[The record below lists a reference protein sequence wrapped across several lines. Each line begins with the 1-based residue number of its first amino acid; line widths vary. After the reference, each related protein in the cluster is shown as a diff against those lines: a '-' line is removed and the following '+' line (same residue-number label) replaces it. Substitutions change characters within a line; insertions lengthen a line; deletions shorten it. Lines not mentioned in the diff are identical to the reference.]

1 MPNITKEKRDQMIA
15 FLEQLKKQHSDDSSI
30 RAFNEIENHLKD
42 KKFGLVFEEHKEQ
55 VDELLEENI
64 PILNTDSDKRICKDI
79 NKP

>member
-42 KKFGLVFEEHKEQ
+42 KKG
-55 VDELLEENI
+55 N
-64 PILNTDSDKRICKDI
+64 LN
-79 NKP
+79 